1 MSEFWVWWSVGVVI
15 TLAAIWY
22 GAVLVRASGIFIGL
36 IYGLSWLVQDLVKWL
51 RLNDS
56 FGEYVGGFNRT
67 DLLRCAVPI
76 IALIAAAIGLI
87 RFIARMPP
95 AEAKAEA
102 AEPDTSPDQANTEEP
117 DEA

>member
-1 MSEFWVWWSVGVVI
+1 MSEFWFWWSVGVVM

-22 GAVLVRASGIFIGL
+22 GAVRVRASGIFLGL
-36 IYGLSWLVQDLVKWL
+36 IYGLSWLIQDLLRWL
-51 RLNDS
+51 GTGYS
-56 FGEYVGGFNRT
+56 FREYVGGFART
-67 DLLRCAVPI
+67 DAVRCAVPI
-76 IALIAAAIGLI
+76 VALIAATIGLV

-102 AEPDTSPDQANTEEP
+102 AEPDTSPDQPNTEKP